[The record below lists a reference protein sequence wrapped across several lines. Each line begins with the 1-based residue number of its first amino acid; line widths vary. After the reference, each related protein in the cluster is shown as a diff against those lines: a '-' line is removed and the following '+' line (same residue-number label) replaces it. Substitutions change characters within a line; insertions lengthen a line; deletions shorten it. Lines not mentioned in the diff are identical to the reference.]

1 MQWGIYNYM
10 KHTIM
15 YYCNN
20 YALSMHTFSIISYIM
35 NVNACMHDRQCDNI
49 KADLQQCQTKSC
61 REHHQ

>member
-20 YALSMHTFSIISYIM
+20 YALSMHTFSIISYNIM

-49 KADLQQCQTKSC
+49 KADL
-61 REHHQ
+61 